1 MQELA
6 ERYLDTFNETD
17 PVRRRALLAAV
28 YTEQARYVDPHV
40 ELNGTDQIDAF
51 IAQLQESMPGLTFG
65 LHGPVD
71 SHHGQAR
78 FQWHAGPAEQPE
90 ALIGFDVIVTAEGR
104 IERVYGFTDVEP
116 AA

>member
-17 PVRRRALLAAV
+17 PDRRRALLAAV
-28 YTEQARYVDPHV
+28 YTEQAGYTDPHV
-40 ELNGTDQIDAF
+40 ELSGTDQIDAF
-51 IAQLQESMPGLTFG
+51 IAQVQESMPGLRFG

-78 FQWHAGPAEQPE
+78 FQWHAGTAEQPK
-90 ALIGFDVIVTAEGR
+90 ALIGFDVIVTTEGR
-104 IERVYGFTDVEP
+104 IERVYGFTDAEP